1 MKGFMIAAPASGS
14 GKTMLT
20 CGLLALLR
28 RKGVEVQAFKCGPDY
43 IDPLFHRNVL
53 GAESCNLDSFFQK
66 PEEIRQ
72 LAGRYAGEGQLCL
85 VEGVMGYFDGLGGI
99 SAVGSSWEMAEIL
112 ELPVV
117 LAVDG
122 HGASLSLCALIQGF
136 LNYRPQGSPGGK
148 TRIAGVIFNKTTA
161 GMYGLLKRQ
170 IEGELPVR
178 CLGYVPPLPWLKV
191 ESRHLGLVLPGE
203 IRDLQQQMERL
214 AEELEKSLDL
224 KGILAL
230 AAEAGENGSSAAA
243 QTARPEGANGPRE
256 NAFCQPLKEPR
267 PAAFRLGV
275 ALDQAFCF
283 YYRENLRAL
292 EEQGAVI
299 ETFSPL
305 QDKELPE
312 GLDGLL
318 LGGGYPELYAGAL
331 SANEGMRGSV
341 LRAARSGMP
350 ILGEC
355 GGYLYLL
362 EQLEGEDGTFHPMA
376 GVFSGSGAREGKLRH
391 FGYISL
397 FSAAPNPWIKERE
410 EIRGHEFHYWHCQA
424 DDGEA
429 VMTAKKPVGGKC
441 WPAMRVRDRVLAGFP
456 HLYYRSMPE
465 FARRFAAACREY
477 RGGR

>member
-1 MKGFMIAAPASGS
+1 MKGIMIAAPSSGD

-28 RKGVEVQAFKCGPDY
+28 KKGVEVQAFKCGPDF

-53 GAESCNLDSFFQK
+53 GVESCNLDSFFQK

-72 LAGRYAGEGQLCL
+72 LAGRCAGEGRLCL
-85 VEGVMGYFDGLGGI
+85 VEGVMGYFDGLGGV
-99 SAVGSSWEMAEIL
+99 SATGSSWEMAGIL
-112 ELPVV
+112 NIPVILV
-117 LAVDG
+117 VDG
-122 HGASLSLCALIQGF
+122 RGASLSLCALIQGF
-136 LNYRPQGSPGGK
+136 LNYRPRGNIGK
-148 TRIAGVIFNKTTA
+148 NTPIAGVILNKTSA

-170 IEGELPVR
+170 IEEELPVR
-178 CLGYVPPLPWLKV
+178 CLGYVPSLPWLKV

-203 IRDLQQQMERL
+203 IGDLQQQMARL
-214 AEELEKSLDL
+214 AEELGKSLDL
-224 KGILAL
+224 EGILEL
-230 AAEAGENGSSAAA
+230 AAEGGEAAA
-243 QTARPEGANGPRE
+243 EYGR
-256 NAFCQPLKEPR
+256 LKEPH
-267 PAAFRLGV
+267 PPAFRLGV
-275 ALDQAFCF
+275 AQDQAFCF

-299 ETFSPL
+299 EYFSPL
-305 QDKELPE
+305 HDRELPG

-341 LRAARSGMP
+341 FRAAQSGMP

-362 EQLEGEDGTFHPMA
+362 EQLEGEDGAFYPMA
-376 GVFSGSGAREGKLRH
+376 GVFSGSGTREGKLRH

-397 FSAAPNPWIKERE
+397 ASAEPNPWIKARE
-410 EIRGHEFHYWHCQA
+410 EIRGHEFHYWHCRT
-424 DDGEA
+424 DDREA

-441 WPAMRVRDRVLAGFP
+441 WPAMRMQGRVLAGFP

-465 FARRFAAACREY
+465 FAQRFAAACREY
-477 RGGR
+477 RSR

>member
-1 MKGFMIAAPASGS
+1 MKGIMIAAPASGS

-28 RKGVEVQAFKCGPDY
+28 KKGVEVRAFKCGPDY

-53 GAESCNLDSFFQK
+53 GVESCNLDSFFQK
-66 PEEIRQ
+66 PEEMRQ
-72 LAGRYAGEGQLCL
+72 LAGRCAREGRLCL

-99 SAVGSSWEMAEIL
+99 CATGSSWEMAGIL
-112 ELPVV
+112 ELPVILV
-117 LAVDG
+117 VDG
-122 HGASLSLCALIQGF
+122 RGASLSLCALIQGF
-136 LNYRPQGSPGGK
+136 LNYRPQGSPGGN
-148 TRIAGVIFNKTTA
+148 TRIAGVILNKTTA

-170 IEGELPVR
+170 IEEELPVR

-214 AEELEKSLDL
+214 AEEFEKSLDL
-224 KGILAL
+224 RGILAL
-230 AAEAGENGSSAAA
+230 AAEGREDGGSPAAK
-243 QTARPEGANGPRE
+243 RGRLEGV
-256 NAFCQPLKEPR
+256 PR

-299 ETFSPL
+299 EYFSPL
-305 QDKELPE
+305 HDRELPG

-331 SANEGMRGSV
+331 SGNVGMRGSV
-341 LRAARSGMP
+341 LRSARSGMP

-362 EQLEGEDGTFHPMA
+362 EQLEGEDGAFYPMA
-376 GVFSGSGAREGKLRH
+376 GVFSGAGVREGKLRH

-397 FSAAPNPWIKERE
+397 ASVVPNPWINGQE

-424 DDGEA
+424 DDREA

-441 WPAMRVRDRVLAGFP
+441 WPAMRMQGRVLAGFP

-465 FARRFAAACREY
+465 FAQRFAKACRSYAAGE
-477 RGGR
+477 G